1 MNMFSSWRRVL
12 QELPRVPP
20 GAAVRSL
27 SLTPAQH
34 TVVVERWWQVPL
46 SKKGSPPRLYARRHQ
61 IYKLVEDTKNRPKEK
76 MELILTQTVPKLGGR
91 GDTVVV
97 KKSIGR
103 NKLLPQGLAVYASP
117 ENKAMFA
124 EEIKL
129 LQEGKST
136 ERLQT
141 RTGQLTVDFLKRIK
155 LNINQIPTEDFQVTK
170 EVACRGLLKKFLL
183 VVPPHALT
191 LEKEPLKEVGDYWC
205 EVTVNGLDTVRV
217 PLSIV
222 PYEDLSATHQKQLKA
237 QKLQQVESTI
247 TEPVSEDD
255 TDLKTVPSDLDSVN
269 EASDV
274 SASTAAPEVTTAPS
288 SDSPKKE

>member
-1 MNMFSSWRRVL
+1 MWSSWRRVL
-12 QELPRVPP
+12 HELLRVPP

-34 TVVVERWWQVPL
+34 TVIVERWWQVPL
-46 SKKGSPPRLYARRHQ
+46 SKKGSPPRLYKRRHQ
-61 IYKLVEDTKNRPKEK
+61 IYKMVEDTKHAPQEK

-91 GDTVVV
+91 GDTVLV
-97 KKSIGR
+97 KKSVGR

-117 ENKAMFA
+117 ENKEIFA

-129 LQEGKST
+129 LQEGKSA

-155 LNINQIPTEDFQVTK
+155 LNINQMPTEDFQVTK
-170 EVACRGLLKKFLL
+170 EVVCRGFLKKFLL

-191 LEKEPLKEVGDYWC
+191 LEQEPLKEVGDYWC
-205 EVTVNGLDTVRV
+205 EVTVNGIDTVRV
-217 PLSIV
+217 PVSIV
-222 PYEDLSATHQKQLKA
+222 PYEDLSATHQRQLKA
-237 QKLQQVESTI
+237 ERKQQVESTN
-247 TEPVSEDD
+247 TEPVLEEN

-269 EASDV
+269 EASDK
-274 SASTAAPEVTTAPS
+274 SASAAPPEVTTAPS
-288 SDSPKKE
+288 SDGPKKE